1 MAQCFCA
8 KPTGVYRDHCHKR
21 SNRSETALPAD
32 STPASS
38 AVASRTHVVQC
49 SSSRRELWLLAIVFI
64 TGVLMAAVV
73 LLPAVLS

>member
-1 MAQCFCA
+1 
-8 KPTGVYRDHCHKR
+8 
-21 SNRSETALPAD
+21 LPAD